1 MSRWSVLVVG
11 SGGREHALGWALAR
25 SVSVARVDAAPG
37 NPGLARLGRNHDVQ
51 AGDLDGICELA
62 RNEKYDLVV
71 IGPEDPLARGLGDRL
86 RRDGVPVFGP
96 GASGARLEASKAFAK
111 SFMQRY
117 GIPTAQFSVV
127 RSMGEAEEAL
137 ARWGAPIVVKAS
149 GLAAGK
155 GVVVADTIDAAREA
169 CRACLEERVFGEGGE
184 IVVLERKLEG
194 EEVSILT
201 ITDGK
206 KVMVLPS
213 AQDHKRAFDG
223 DEGPNT
229 GGMGAYS
236 PAPVLTPAME
246 ETVMKRMIL
255 PTLHGLASENIDFR
269 GVLYFGVM
277 VTPHGPQ
284 VLEYNVRFG
293 DPETQAI
300 LPRFTDFDF
309 AGLCNEVARGE
320 LQSTGTLPD
329 VAASACV
336 VAAAPEYPTR
346 GSRGERISG
355 LDTAEETGALV
366 FHAGTAMKDGHLVTA
381 GGRILDVV
389 ATGDTLTGAVERAY
403 GALDCIHFTGMRFRR
418 DIARRALLP
427 RT

>member
-1 MSRWSVLVVG
+1 MRVLVVG
-11 SGGREHALGWALAR
+11 SGGREHALAWALAR
-25 SVSVARVDAAPG
+25 SSSVVQVDAAPG
-37 NPGLARLGRNHDVQ
+37 NPGIAGIGRVHPVRTDDLDAVSALARS
-51 AGDLDGICELA
+51 ET
-62 RNEKYDLVV
+62 YDLVV
-71 IGPEDPLARGLGDRL
+71 IGPEDPLARGLADRL
-86 RRDGVPVFGP
+86 REERIAVFGP

-111 SFMQRY
+111 SFMERH
-117 GIPTAQFSVV
+117 GIPTASFSIA
-127 RSMGEAEEAL
+127 RSMSEAEAAL
-137 ARWGAPIVVKAS
+137 KRWGAPIVVKAS

-155 GVVVADTIDAAREA
+155 GVVVADTIEEAREA

-194 EEVSILT
+194 EEVSVLT

-213 AQDHKRAFDG
+213 AQDHKRALDG

-236 PAPVLTPAME
+236 PAPVLTHAME
-246 ETVMKRMIL
+246 ETVMKRIIL
-255 PTLHGLASENIDFR
+255 PTLHGLTSEHIDFR
-269 GVLYFGVM
+269 GVLFFGLM
-277 VTPHGPQ
+277 ITREGPQ

-309 AGLCNEVARGE
+309 AQLCHEVARGE
-320 LQSTGTLPD
+320 LQSIGALPD

-336 VAAAPEYPTR
+336 VAAAPEYPAR
-346 GSRGERISG
+346 GSRGERITG
-355 LDTAEETGALV
+355 LDKGEEKGALV
-366 FHAGTAMKDGHLVTA
+366 FHAGTALQDGHLVTA

-389 ATGDTLTGAVERAY
+389 ATGDTLSEAVERAY

-427 RT
+427 RG